1 MTALDEQAERLA
13 AEIDEADAVLVG
25 AGAGLSAS
33 AGLEYGGERFMRLF
47 ADFHAAYGIR
57 DMYAGGFYPY
67 ATPEE
72 YWAWWSRHIM
82 ANRYDQEAGAPYVD
96 LLRVL
101 EGREHFVLTTNVDHQ
116 FQLAGIDRARLFYT
130 QGDYGLFQCSKP
142 CAQVVYE
149 NEEAVRRMAAEQ
161 RGMRI
166 PSELIPRCPRC
177 GAPMAVNLRVDA
189 TFVEDEGWHAAARR
203 YEAFVRAH
211 GEGRIVLL
219 ELGVGGNTPGIVKYP
234 FWRLAARNPQAT
246 YVCVNRDEAY
256 APSEIAARAR
266 CLDADIGDVLAKT
279 AARLGA

>member
-72 YWAWWSRHIM
+72 CWAWWSRHIM

-211 GEGRIVLL
+211 SEGRIVLL

-246 YVCVNRDEAY
+246 YVCVNRGEAY
-256 APSEIAARAR
+256 APSEIAARSR